1 MYLILKDVMAEVRI
15 VSDVKERK
23 IDGRKGKII
32 ICAICV
38 IALLAGLVLFL
49 SLSKEEEEKRNVVVN
64 EDNVEAVMEQMAA
77 EDYVEPGYYTVSMD
91 TDWHFSKG
99 DAVSDDARVDNL
111 AENTNDV
118 YFDVFLLDDES
129 EAIYKSPVIPRGGY
143 LEKIALDKPLEKGD
157 YDCVIV
163 YHLVDEEQ
171 ETISTLRVAFT
182 ITVDS

>member
-1 MYLILKDVMAEVRI
+1 MTDNRKKDQNKNIKVI
-15 VSDVKERK
+15 VVVVL
-23 IDGRKGKII
+23 
-32 ICAICV
+32 CV
-38 IALLAGLVLFL
+38 IIVLLGIILFLVLN
-49 SLSKEEEEKRNVVVN
+49 KKDEEKRNVVVN
-64 EDNVEAVMEQMAA
+64 KDNAEDVVEEMLE

-99 DAVSDDARVDNL
+99 DAVSDDAKVNNL

-118 YFDVFLLDDES
+118 FFDVFLAENEE
-129 EAIYKSPVIPRGGY
+129 EAIYKSPIIPRGGY
-143 LEKIALDKPLEKGD
+143 LEKIALDKPLEQGE
-157 YDCVIV
+157 YDCVMV

>member
-1 MYLILKDVMAEVRI
+1 MSGKTEEDE
-15 VSDVKERK
+15 KENK
-23 IDGRKGKII
+23 NGKII
-32 ICAICV
+32 MIAGAVV
-38 IALLAGLVLFL
+38 ILALLGVIIFL
-49 SLSKEEEEKRNVVVN
+49 LMNQQKPAEKEEVKRNIVVN
-64 EDNVEAVMEQMAA
+64 ENNA
-77 EDYVEPGYYTVSMD
+77 ESVAEEMIEDAQEFVEPGYYTVSMD

-99 DAVSDDARVDNL
+99 DAVSNDAWVDNL

-118 YFDVFLLDDES
+118 YFDVFLLENED
-129 EAIYKSPVIPRGGY
+129 EAIYQSPVIPRGSY
-143 LEKIALDKPLEKGD
+143 LEKIALDKPLDKGT